1 MAAHSATSLTRLS
14 DSDQILAEPAED
26 IRGRHVQ
33 DRDGETLGKVA
44 DLLIDSEHGKVRFLV
59 VEHGGVLGFGAKSS
73 FIPIDAITRI
83 TDDVV
88 YVGEPRNRIAGAPP
102 YDPDLIEE
110 PDYYRSMYDYYGYTP
125 YWGAGY
131 VYPGYPYLR

>member
-1 MAAHSATSLTRLS
+1 M
-14 DSDQILAEPAED
+14 
-26 IRGRHVQ
+26 Q

-88 YVGEPRNRIAGAPP
+88 YVGDFARSVYLALKAERPGAWVFNIGTGKAWTPRDFLNAAAKMFPAHQ
-102 YDPDLIEE
+102 IELG
-110 PDYYRSMYDYYGYTP
+110 PGTSKLGRSKQSYCVFDIFGGKETS
-125 YWGAGY
+125 W
-131 VYPGYPYLR
+131 L